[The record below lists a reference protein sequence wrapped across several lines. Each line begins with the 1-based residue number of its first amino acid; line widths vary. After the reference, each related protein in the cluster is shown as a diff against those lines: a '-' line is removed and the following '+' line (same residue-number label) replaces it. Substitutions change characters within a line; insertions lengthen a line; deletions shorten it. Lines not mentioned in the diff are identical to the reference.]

1 MRLNP
6 ENYFNRQRRIARNR
20 AESRARGKITP
31 LRKIVENRTKP
42 VIINAPKEIGIF
54 NKALQAE
61 IATFLRLL
69 RKACTQRK
77 QVKINFSNTEKVNCC
92 GTLLMLAEIDRITR
106 SLGKKCNLTCGYPR
120 DETVEKVFQQI
131 GLLGLLNKPHRLKVT
146 HEDTTV
152 ANWRYASDVSVNQQS
167 AGALMRM
174 IRHQVPNGYKKLVT
188 GVGEAMDNAVH
199 HAYLRPRGDRLSGI
213 ASADERRWWVFAEV
227 LDGWL
232 HIVFCDLG
240 LGIPVTLP
248 EKWAEQIADIAKF
261 TRLSPGK
268 RDSKMIKR
276 ALELGRTRTEQDH
289 RGKGLKRN
297 ILKAAEDL
305 GGRLSVYSNMG
316 AIGIDCRGGA
326 PTYTQ
331 GAYTESILGT
341 VIQWSIPITETQDF
355 EDEHDDVSDRQRIQ

>member
-1 MRLNP
+1 MKLNP
-6 ENYFNRQRRIARNR
+6 DNYFLRQKRIAKNR
-20 AESRARGKITP
+20 CASNLRGRTLSSRIKANGT
-31 LRKIVENRTKP
+31 RTEQEPIKAP
-42 VIINAPKEIGIF
+42 RVIGLYNPQVQADLVIF
-54 NKALQAE
+54 LK
-61 IATFLRLL
+61 TL
-69 RKACTQRK
+69 RKACMTRAS
-77 QVKINFSNTEKVNCC
+77 VTISYSDTEKVNSC

-106 SLGKKCNLTCGYPR
+106 SLGDRCRLTCGYPR

-131 GLLGLLNKPHRLKVT
+131 GLFSILDKRHRLEVT
-146 HEDTTV
+146 EEDTTV

-167 AGALMRM
+167 ADALMK
-174 IRHQVPNGYKKLVT
+174 IIQAQLPAGYKKLVT

-232 HIVFCDLG
+232 HVAFCDLG

-248 EKWAEQIADIAKF
+248 EKWAEQIEDIVKL
-261 TRLSPGK
+261 TMLSHGK
-268 RDSKMIKR
+268 RDRNMIR
-276 ALELGRTRTEQDH
+276 RSLELGRTRTEQDH
-289 RGKGLKRN
+289 RGKGMRRN

-316 AIGIDCRGGA
+316 AVGIDFSSTP
-326 PTYTQ
+326 PTYKD

-341 VIQWSIPITETQDF
+341 VIQWAIPVTEMQDL
-355 EDEHDDVSDRQRIQ
+355 EDEHDNHSNRQ